1 VENDDM
7 MITLNNDSFK
17 VKTEWLESLILDI
30 FPFELNQLELPFGN
44 LIDLEDY
51 IITGRCEELEESSH
65 IGDFILV

>member
-1 VENDDM
+1 

-17 VKTEWLESLILDI
+17 VKNEWLESLILDI
-30 FPFELNQLELPFGN
+30 FPFELNQLELSFGN

-65 IGDFILV
+65 VGDFILV